1 MILDPKQ
8 KEQLQKIGDAHEL
21 RFIILHGS
29 YAKGIPHEGS
39 DFDIAV
45 LGKRYITF
53 DELLAIH
60 GELGD
65 VFGDNEE
72 RELDTKSLHKAD
84 LLLRYYVTRDG
95 VLLYGDQTGF
105 NEFKAYA
112 QRVFKDAAKLFQL
125 EEVMVKKQNR
135 LLLESFVHA

>member
-1 MILDPKQ
+1 MEITAEQ
-8 KEQLQKIGDAHEL
+8 KEQLRTIGERHGL

-29 YAKGIPHEGS
+29 HAKGTSRQGS
-39 DFDIAV
+39 DLDIAI

-60 GELGD
+60 GGLGN

-84 LLLRYYVTRDG
+84 LLLRYYITCDG
-95 VLLYGDQTGF
+95 ILLYGEDTDF
-105 NEFKAYA
+105 NEYKAYA
-112 QRVFKDAAKLFQL
+112 RRVFEDAKGLFRL
-125 EEVMVKKQNR
+125 EEKIIKKQNK
-135 LLLESFVHA
+135 LILETLHA